1 MNNRTYVIAD
11 TSEVSGFDFSQLID
25 IDESYSR
32 KSLDGSKILARYEG
46 TQPFFLLGKTEC
58 TQEEILSVL
67 SGPEWTSGE
76 PF

>member
-11 TSEVSGFDFSQLID
+11 TSEVSGFDFAPLID

-46 TQPFFLLGKTEC
+46 TQPFFLLGKTEYN
-58 TQEEILSVL
+58 QEEILSIL
-67 SGPEWTSGE
+67 SGPEWTSE
-76 PF
+76 DDI

>member
-1 MNNRTYVIAD
+1 MRTYVIAD
-11 TSEVSGFDFSQLID
+11 TSEVSGFNFSQLID

-46 TQPFFLLGKTEC
+46 TQPFFLLGKTEYDN
-58 TQEEILSVL
+58 EEILAIL
-67 SGPEWTSGE
+67 SGPEWAAEE